1 MSISRVGR
9 ARRITIIGTS
19 VCPPAI
25 TRAPSSS
32 ASQLQASSMSAAR
45 QYSNAAAFMETLRQT
60 PVVETFCCALPPRP
74 RQGEEGRAKR
84 RGDIVDPSPI
94 WLKSLSHYRNR
105 KNTRKS
111 GMARTKGAD
120 LITEYLIAN
129 KIPYVFGICGH
140 GNVGMLDSLYESRD
154 RIKLVSP
161 RHEQVAGHMADA
173 YFRVRHEP
181 VATLTSCGPGSCNI
195 VMPLAC
201 AISDS
206 SALFAI
212 TANVPTQ
219 QFNRSPFQEIN
230 KHFQADFPNIIRPVV
245 KRSWQPTR
253 VDMLPLALRQ
263 AMTTML
269 SGRPGPVNVDVP
281 FNVFQEEDDV
291 ELPPPAPPLNTQRS
305 GASPEVISACVDLIL
320 KAKRPV
326 LFIGHGVTLSEAS
339 RELTEFVHRLQ
350 IPVIS
355 SPNGM
360 GCLDMT
366 DPLSL
371 GFIGRNGAYP
381 ANEAGRH
388 ADVVIAIGARFD
400 DRSASSWMPGY
411 SWNFP
416 TSKLIHVDLDPAEIG
431 RNYPPDIGIL
441 ADARTFL
448 RQLLTELEK
457 RGSKRG
463 DALKPWLADI
473 KKWQRE
479 WEKFS
484 QPNFA
489 THASPMRPERVV
501 ADCQAVMPPDAI
513 LCCDVGV
520 NHNWYMQFWK
530 ARSPQN
536 MLNSWG
542 FSGMGFGA
550 AGALGAKL
558 AAPDRTVVAIAGDG
572 CFTMVPHVLC
582 TAVEYNIAVV
592 WVIWNNFGWV
602 SIRDIQ
608 LGMFG
613 GREHGTMFHEG
624 PNKTPY
630 NPDFAMMAKSC
641 GVEAITVTKSED
653 FKGALEHAI
662 KANKPF
668 VLDVHVDA
676 EIRPPST
683 GAWELP
689 PTPYNEP
696 VFGKRYLPDVA
707 PAK

>member
-1 MSISRVGR
+1 M
-9 ARRITIIGTS
+9 
-19 VCPPAI
+19 
-25 TRAPSSS
+25 
-32 ASQLQASSMSAAR
+32 
-45 QYSNAAAFMETLRQT
+45 
-60 PVVETFCCALPPRP
+60 PR
-74 RQGEEGRAKR
+74 
-84 RGDIVDPSPI
+84 
-94 WLKSLSHYRNR
+94 
-105 KNTRKS
+105 
-111 GMARTKGAD
+111 MKGAD
-120 LITEYLIAN
+120 IITEYLVES
-129 KIPYVFGICGH
+129 KIPYVFGLCGH
-140 GNVGMLDSLYESRD
+140 GNVGILDSLYQARE
-154 RIKLVSP
+154 RISLVSP
-161 RHEQVAGHMADA
+161 RHEQVAAHMADA

-195 VMPLAC
+195 VMPLAV
-201 AISDS
+201 ALSDS
-206 SALFAI
+206 SALLAI
-212 TANVPTQ
+212 TANVPTS

-245 KRSWQPTR
+245 KRSFQPTR

-263 AMTTML
+263 ATTTML
-269 SGRPGPVNVDVP
+269 SGRPGPVNLDVP

-291 ELPPPAPPLNTQRS
+291 EMPPRAPALNAQRS
-305 GASPEVISACVDLIL
+305 GASPDEITACVDLIL
-320 KAKRPV
+320 NAKRPV
-326 LFIGHGVTLSEAS
+326 IFVGHGVTLSEAS

-360 GCLDMT
+360 GTLDMT

-388 ADVVIAIGARFD
+388 ADLVIAIGARFD

-416 TSKLIHVDLDPAEIG
+416 HTKLIHVDVDPAELG

-448 RQLLTELEK
+448 RQLLSEIERRAPK
-457 RGSKRG
+457 RE
-463 DALKPWLADI
+463 ALKAWHADI
-473 KKWQRE
+473 DAWQRE
-479 WEKFS
+479 WEKFTR
-484 QPNFA
+484 PNFEV
-489 THASPMRPERVV
+489 HASPIRPERVV
-501 ADCQAVMPPDAI
+501 ADCQAVLPPNAI

-530 ARSPQN
+530 ARHPQA

-558 AAPDRTVVAIAGDG
+558 AAPDRPVVSVTGDG
-572 CFTMVPHVLC
+572 CFAMVPHVLC
-582 TAVEYNIAVV
+582 TAVEYNIPVV

-624 PNKTPY
+624 ANKTPY
-630 NPDFAMMAKSC
+630 NPDFAAWARGA
-641 GVEAITVTKSED
+641 GVEAITVTKSQD
-653 FKGALEHAI
+653 LKGALEHAV
-662 KANKPF
+662 KTNKPF

-676 EIRPPST
+676 DVRPPST
-683 GAWELP
+683 GAWQLP
-689 PTPYNEP
+689 PTPYKEP
-696 VFGKRYLPDVA
+696 VFGKRYLPDTA